1 MYVAIDR
8 FEGDLAVL
16 EDEGMRLYPV
26 PRSCLPE
33 DARPAMSWFGTGNAI
48 SPPRRKPK
56 GGGTT
61 PAAWKISYSASS
73 GSASP
78 ACRT

>member
-33 DARPAMSWFGTGNAI
+33 DARPGDVLVRNGERYLPAPEETKRRRDNARRLEDQLFG
-48 SPPRRKPK
+48 K
-56 GGGTT
+56 
-61 PAAWKISYSASS
+61 
-73 GSASP
+73 
-78 ACRT
+78 